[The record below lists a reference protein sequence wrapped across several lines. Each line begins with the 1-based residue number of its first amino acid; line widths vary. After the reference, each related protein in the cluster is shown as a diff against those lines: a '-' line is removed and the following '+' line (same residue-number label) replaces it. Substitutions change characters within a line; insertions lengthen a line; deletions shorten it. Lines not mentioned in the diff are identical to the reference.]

1 MRKLVKYRNGA
12 ALTQRLCNLGTEHI
26 GFKIGYAPCVF
37 HSTRIE
43 FGDEELIVLLER
55 IRRLELLL
63 IKLETLASQL
73 KNIVRIYIGHQRF
86 TRVNTQRNNTPLRI
100 RQFARNLL
108 IRARHDGCN
117 VRRHARSRL
126 EIPCLRP
133 TAAAVLGLNLHLG
146 LVRNHNPVR
155 RNTHAELKL
164 GLQIWLLKYRENTAR
179 IRNLEL

>member
-100 RQFARNLL
+100 R
-108 IRARHDGCN
+108 
-117 VRRHARSRL
+117 
-126 EIPCLRP
+126 
-133 TAAAVLGLNLHLG
+133 
-146 LVRNHNPVR
+146 
-155 RNTHAELKL
+155 
-164 GLQIWLLKYRENTAR
+164 
-179 IRNLEL
+179 